1 MFLNSEKIT
10 NMDQVQWY
18 ENLFYQ
24 SNLGFDGKI
33 YKGMEKVL
41 RFCCLFSFVGGVDK
55 STE

>member
-1 MFLNSEKIT
+1 MN
-10 NMDQVQWY
+10 QVQWY

-33 YKGMEKVL
+33 YKGMDGKSTKVL
-41 RFCCLFSFVGGVDK
+41 CCLFSFVGGVDK